1 MNATVPRLVLSILS
15 LDLPVRASR
24 ERLLEMTGRYREAES
39 LAVGLVKALDAG
51 AEAVCAVP
59 SAPLRGALTALKKPL
74 PVLARLPLTPPALD
88 LREDHWMMRE
98 PRERGDSG
106 FGLEGAA
113 QRVALLP
120 AAITGDVSARVA
132 ARIDHES
139 SAWPA
144 RSRAGL
150 LLCAPV
156 TDLVL
161 ASGHARAL
169 DRLLR
174 HGRSRFGLAGLETRN
189 PGWLLAR
196 LHEWGLEPDFVM
208 APIDPLGSAMTPD
221 AAFTLKQ
228 LQRGGQR
235 VLASEVRGGG
245 PTALD
250 RGAAYALQQGAWGL
264 AADLV
269 ELSDLSA
276 DLRGLAALLADQS
289 RQARAEAK

>member
-1 MNATVPRLVLSILS
+1 MSVNVPRLVLSILS

-24 ERLLEMTGRYREAES
+24 DRLLEMTGRYREAES

-51 AEAVCAVP
+51 AEALCAVP

-88 LREDHWMMRE
+88 LREDHWLMRE
-98 PRERGDSG
+98 PRERGEGAFG
-106 FGLEGAA
+106 FEGAA

-120 AAITGDVSARVA
+120 AAITGDLSARVA
-132 ARIDHES
+132 ARVDHES
-139 SAWPA
+139 SAWPS

-169 DRLLR
+169 ERLIK

-196 LHEWGLEPDFVM
+196 LHEWGLEPDFVF
-208 APIDPLGSAMTPD
+208 APIDPLGTAMTPD
-221 AAFTLKQ
+221 AAFTLAQ
-228 LQRGGQR
+228 MRREGLR
-235 VLASEVRGGG
+235 VLASEMRGGG
-245 PTALD
+245 PTPLEEGARFALD
-250 RGAAYALQQGAWGL
+250 HGAWGL

-269 ELSDLSA
+269 ELNDLSA
-276 DLRGLAALLADQS
+276 ELRALATMLAA
-289 RQARAEAK
+289 RPR

>member
-88 LREDHWMMRE
+88 LREDHWLMRE
-98 PRERGDSG
+98 PRERNEAG

-132 ARIDHES
+132 ARIDQES
-139 SAWPA
+139 GAWPT

-161 ASGHARAL
+161 AAGHARAL
-169 DRLLR
+169 ERLLR

-196 LHEWGLEPDFVM
+196 LHEWGIEPDFVL

-221 AAFTLKQ
+221 AETTRTEM
-228 LQRGGQR
+228 QRGSVR

-245 PTALD
+245 PTALEAGARDALD
-250 RGAAYALQQGAWGL
+250 RGAWGL

-269 ELSDLSA
+269 ELSDLSS
-276 DLRGLAALLADQS
+276 DLRGLAAMLAS
-289 RQARAEAK
+289 RSR